1 MKEVHKKP
9 VDKFVEKT
17 TIHRLRMKL
26 RGEVAAILVVKHA
39 KSA

>member
-9 VDKFVEKT
+9 VDKFVKKT

-26 RGEVAAILVVKHA
+26 RSEVAAILVVKRT